1 MTTLGKKDIK
11 QTKCDLCV
19 SLAVVPVVL
28 GLGILAPI
36 NFIIEPGKECA
47 PRRCWLDTRAHRLAH
62 VFKILSGN
70 LGVLDVKSLRWFK
83 ETRQESMDL
92 YGSCHPIFLEFS
104 TSFWIIQGQ
113 TVWQHHRAAV
123 KKGKD
128 LHRLEP
134 GKCAWST
141 TWRQWWEWLAHAA
154 VKRWNVGGRNE
165 FYWTTIGMQPPVG
178 CQSPCLAGLLH
189 MAFSG
194 DSPSNQEPFQALS
207 EFDRTWKKIAYHLHW
222 YVFCLVRPSI
232 FCMKKTTQE
241 RGKTKADRKST
252 VKEGWPVWD

>member
-1 MTTLGKKDIK
+1 
-11 QTKCDLCV
+11 
-19 SLAVVPVVL
+19 
-28 GLGILAPI
+28 
-36 NFIIEPGKECA
+36 
-47 PRRCWLDTRAHRLAH
+47 
-62 VFKILSGN
+62 
-70 LGVLDVKSLRWFK
+70 
-83 ETRQESMDL
+83 
-92 YGSCHPIFLEFS
+92 
-104 TSFWIIQGQ
+104 
-113 TVWQHHRAAV
+113 
-123 KKGKD
+123 
-128 LHRLEP
+128 
-134 GKCAWST
+134 
-141 TWRQWWEWLAHAA
+141 
-154 VKRWNVGGRNE
+154 
-165 FYWTTIGMQPPVG
+165 MQPPVG